1 MWRFGLFGFWIMRG
15 RPLGRNTRAKWEKL
29 EDFKRFTFTLAFW
42 NARTEELYW
51 VKYKS
56 FFFEVGFGTA
66 KECMKKING
75 WKTYWC
81 TFCYGDELQ
90 EKKTSKSR
98 THSVVFGTILP
109 GWFTKRSGK
118 IFDRRQLLENLWFI
132 DINEASRRNLKNI
145 DQCANSYYWQT
156 WGCVTH

>member
-1 MWRFGLFGFWIMRG
+1 MRD

-29 EDFKRFTFTLAFW
+29 EDLKRFIFTLAFW

-66 KECMKKING
+66 KGCMEKING
-75 WKTYWC
+75 WKTYSC

-90 EKKTSKSR
+90 ER
-98 THSVVFGTILP
+98 
-109 GWFTKRSGK
+109 
-118 IFDRRQLLENLWFI
+118 
-132 DINEASRRNLKNI
+132 KNI
-145 DQCANSYYWQT
+145 QVSYT
-156 WGCVTH
+156 L